1 MSEHDGKNKLV
12 CNVCHQNEAV
22 GVFAS
27 NCGATSFAY
36 CQECLDAGR
45 EPYGAL
51 VAHLVGVPDMDA
63 VAEWARPMVRATLQA
78 EGKTEEQFFQDIR
91 LAGQSPGAGADF

>member
-1 MSEHDGKNKLV
+1 MNEHDGKDKLV

-27 NCGATSFAY
+27 RCGIRY

-45 EPYGAL
+45 EPYRVL
-51 VAHLVGVPDMDA
+51 VAYLAGVLDMDG
-63 VAEWARPMVRATLQA
+63 VAQWARPMVRATLQA
-78 EGKTEEQFFQDIR
+78 EGKTEEQFFQDTR
-91 LAGQSPGAGADF
+91 RCLREM